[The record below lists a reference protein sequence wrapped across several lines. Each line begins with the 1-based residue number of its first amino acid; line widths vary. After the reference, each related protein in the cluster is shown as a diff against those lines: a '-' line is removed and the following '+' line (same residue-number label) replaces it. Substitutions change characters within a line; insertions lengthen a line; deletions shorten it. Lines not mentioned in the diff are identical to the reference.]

1 VSIRGDKEA
10 VSKYLWD
17 DGSTIYV
24 RDVDTGEVVA
34 SVDDAKQPTLHSAIC
49 ELMDEAFSE
58 TDSDDP
64 ILVEVQLLK
73 NRLGLVLWDYLQSE
87 GLSYEEVGAIVGC
100 RVPALKMCLR
110 GDASIRNILSVYAAL
125 GVRPKIELEGTE

>member
-1 VSIRGDKEA
+1 MG
-10 VSKYLWD
+10 KYLWD

-24 RDVDTGEVVA
+24 RDIETGEVVA
-34 SVDDAKQPTLHSAIC
+34 SVDDAKQPTLHNAIC

-64 ILVEVQLLK
+64 ILTEVLLLK
-73 NRLGLVLWDYLQSE
+73 NMLGLTLWDYLQQE
-87 GLSYEEVGAIVGC
+87 GLSYEEVGEIVGC

-110 GDASIRNILSVYAAL
+110 GEASIRNILGVYSAL
-125 GVRPKIELEGTE
+125 GVRPKIVLEGIE

>member
-1 VSIRGDKEA
+1 MG
-10 VSKYLWD
+10 KYLWD

-24 RDVDTGEVVA
+24 RDIETGEVVA
-34 SVDDAKQPTLHSAIC
+34 SVDDAKQPTLHNAIC

-64 ILVEVQLLK
+64 ILTEVLLLK
-73 NRLGLVLWDYLQSE
+73 NMLGLTLWDYLQQE
-87 GLSYEEVGAIVGC
+87 GLSYEEVGEIVGC

-110 GDASIRNILSVYAAL
+110 GDASIRNILSVYSAL
-125 GVRPKIELEGTE
+125 GVRPKIVLEGIE